1 MEYKPRLPK
10 RNSNVSHEHPLR
22 EFFILIGWSV
32 ALIVGVYWLLGLFI
46 DIAVDYI
53 SPETEQS
60 LYSAV
65 GIDSAFTAD
74 EDQPEATADAQRLL
88 SDLNA
93 CMEVGYP
100 VHVSVSAAENVN
112 AFAAPGGQIILMDGV
127 IAATQSEN
135 GLAFVL
141 AHELAH
147 FKNRD
152 HLRSMGRGVVLLAI
166 SVLIT
171 GADSDLS
178 TLATPVSLLE
188 GAQFS
193 QERESAADATA
204 LAALSCHYGH
214 VGGATELFEV
224 LTQQDDAFDLT
235 FSHYFSSH
243 PEAEERIAAIQE
255 LIKSYDYAVAD
266 TRELSKNLVTEKP

>member
-22 EFFILIGWSV
+22 EFFILIGGSA

-53 SPETEQS
+53 SPATEQS
-60 LYSAV
+60 LYRAV
-65 GIDSAFTAD
+65 GIDTAFTAD
-74 EDQPEATADAQRLL
+74 EGQTEATANAQRLL
-88 SDLNA
+88 SELDA

-100 VHVSVSAAENVN
+100 VHVSVSAAQDVN
-112 AFAAPGGQIILMDGV
+112 AFAAPGGQIILMGGV

-147 FKNRD
+147 FKSRD

-178 TLATPVSLLE
+178 TLATPVNLLE

-193 QERESAADATA
+193 QERENAADAIA
-204 LAALSCHYGH
+204 LAALNCHYGH
-214 VGGATELFEV
+214 VGGATELFAV
-224 LTQQDDAFDLT
+224 LAQQDDAFDLT

-255 LIKSYDYAVAD
+255 LTKSYGYAVAD
-266 TRELSKNLVTEKP
+266 TRELPENLATKKP